1 MFVNRQEGV
10 TALHTAVQ
18 AGHEP
23 VVRALLAGADRT
35 AAVRVDAPRH
45 DGVTPLALAAQTGA
59 APVRDHH
66 VSPTPS
72 SPHPHGDLTV
82 VSPVTVSIDVVSLR
96 THAPSRFRLSSSE
109 ASLVGWVSY
118 PALGVPRR
126 AS

>member
-1 MFVNRQEGV
+1 MCVYRQEGV

-59 APVRDHH
+59 AHVRVPDI
-66 VSPTPS
+66 PIT
-72 SPHPHGDLTV
+72 HPHRHLTI
-82 VSPVTVSIDVVSLR
+82 VSQC
-96 THAPSRFRLSSSE
+96 PSRWTSFLAYVRPFSTRLSSPE
-109 ASLVGWVSY
+109 TSLGTGQVSY
-118 PALGVPRR
+118 PALG
-126 AS
+126 